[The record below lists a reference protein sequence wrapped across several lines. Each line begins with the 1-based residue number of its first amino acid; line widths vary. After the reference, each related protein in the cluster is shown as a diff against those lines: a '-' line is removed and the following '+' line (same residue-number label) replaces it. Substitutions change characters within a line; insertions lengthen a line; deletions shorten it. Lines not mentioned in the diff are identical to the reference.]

1 MKLSVVIPVYNEADT
16 LAILVE
22 RVCKVPMD
30 KEILLIDDGS
40 NDGCDRVVAELATRE
55 GIEAHYHQVNRGKG
69 AAVRTGF
76 AAARGDIVLI
86 QDADLEYDPA
96 EYPRLLAPIENGVA
110 DVVYGSRFVGSDSHR
125 VLYFWHAMGNR
136 LLTLLSNMLSNLNLT
151 DMEVCYK
158 VFRRSVIQS
167 IVLVEN
173 GFGFEPEVT
182 AKLAGFRRDDGSRLR
197 IYEVGVSYAG
207 RTYEEGKKIG
217 WKDGVHALWCIVKY
231 NVGAVRR

>member
-1 MKLSVVIPVYNEADT
+1 MYNEADT

-40 NDGCDRVVAELATRE
+40 TDGCDRVVAELATRE

-76 AAARGDIVLI
+76 AAARGEIVLI

-197 IYEVGVSYAG
+197 IYEVCLLYTSDAAD
-207 RTYEEGKKIG
+207 E
-217 WKDGVHALWCIVKY
+217 
-231 NVGAVRR
+231 